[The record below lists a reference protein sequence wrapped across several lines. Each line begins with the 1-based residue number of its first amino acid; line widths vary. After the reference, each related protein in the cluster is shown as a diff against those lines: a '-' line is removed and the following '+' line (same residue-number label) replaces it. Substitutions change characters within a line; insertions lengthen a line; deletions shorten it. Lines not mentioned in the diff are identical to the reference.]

1 MSVITEKKK
10 TLDKAVLLGKTK
22 LNSMEVL
29 ISEALIN
36 AHIIQDEIV
45 LANNVLLEYDDM
57 KEEMKNWITSTA
69 HQRF

>member
-10 TLDKAVLLGKTK
+10 TLDKTVLLGKTK

-36 AHIIQDEIV
+36 AHIIHDEIV
-45 LANNVLLEYDDM
+45 LAKNVLLEYDDM
-57 KEEMKNWITSTA
+57 KEEMKN
-69 HQRF
+69 

>member
-10 TLDKAVLLGKTK
+10 TLDKTVLLGKTK

-36 AHIIQDEIV
+36 AHIIHDEIV

-57 KEEMKNWITSTA
+57 KEEMKN
-69 HQRF
+69 